1 MQAAAVQMRPI
12 LMATVGAAI
21 GLLPAALATG
31 IGSQAQKPLARVV
44 VGGMLTAAFLILVVL
59 PVLYEMVHRPNGRR
73 ITKEDERAAMR
84 YVFGSLSD
92 SRPWPGV
99 VVAHDRGPIKQ
110 CRAGSCRSKC
120 RTRCHRSSRMLRR
133 RSRFRQNTKPLT
145 PEELQRA
152 EALLPLLEGKQ
163 EFWAMGEFVHLGES
177 SVPVLVKALTMP
189 GPRIRYNAIE
199 TLSML
204 NAASGVPAL
213 INTAKDPNEMPRVRE
228 HALRVAIRLDPS
240 KTPEAIQA
248 MAKDQNSSIRK
259 SAAFGSRYVRD
270 KAVVPILIGMIADD
284 ERFVA
289 MSAVQSLWILTLHE
303 TEFHDWDASTKAD
316 RQEWMAEWMEWWNG
330 EKETFQI
337 PEPRRRSSRIQG

>member
-1 MQAAAVQMRPI
+1 MTVVLGLGASATLADHALQGRLVPVQMP
-12 LMATVGAAI
+12 
-21 GLLPAALATG
+21 
-31 IGSQAQKPLARVV
+31 
-44 VGGMLTAAFLILVVL
+44 
-59 PVLYEMVHRPNGRR
+59 YEMPPQFQDAPPAVTVP
-73 ITKEDERAAMR
+73 
-84 YVFGSLSD
+84 
-92 SRPWPGV
+92 P
-99 VVAHDRGPIKQ
+99 
-110 CRAGSCRSKC
+110 
-120 RTRCHRSSRMLRR
+120 
-133 RSRFRQNTKPLT
+133 NTKPLT
-145 PEELQRA
+145 QEELQRA

-177 SVPVLVKALTMP
+177 SVPVLVKALSMP

-213 INTAKDPNEMPRVRE
+213 INTAKDPNELPRVRE
-228 HALRVAIRLDPS
+228 HALRVSIRLDPS

-270 KAVVPILIGMIADD
+270 KAVVPVLIGMIADD

-303 TEFHDWDASTKAD
+303 TEFHDWDTSTKAD
-316 RQEWMAEWMEWWNG
+316 RQEWKAEWMEWWNG

-337 PEPRRRSSRIQG
+337 PEPRRRSSKIQG